1 MDPRTCGAYCRVR
14 TYPLADAGLSPRARG
29 SPLRACVATPR
40 TRYIPAGAGQ
50 FCRWSAAGRLIAVHP
65 RTCGVL
71 ASGWLSH
78 QRGNGWPPRV
88 GALLHGS
95 FKLRAAR
102 VHPAACGAP
111 MCLNSI
117 PCSSTGSPP
126 LVWGQT
132 GRSASHVPSFRVYPR
147 ARGVQSVLTAFL
159 TRTSVWSTPARAA
172 DRCRLVRPVEF
183 TAPSELVGTQARSR
197 RRCGLKA

>member
-1 MDPRTCGAYCRVR
+1 MPADPVPVRPGTRRVLR
-14 TYPLADAGLSPRARG
+14 PPGSQVSVPPRARG
-29 SPLRACVATPR
+29 ALPSGSSLGRTSPGSPPHVRGTRERVAVAPARQRLAPARRGTVARLVQAASRSGASRRLRGTHVLELHPM
-40 TRYIPAGAGQ
+40 
-50 FCRWSAAGRLIAVHP
+50 RLD
-65 RTCGVL
+65 RFT
-71 ASGWLSH
+71 
-78 QRGNGWPPRV
+78 
-88 GALLHGS
+88 
-95 FKLRAAR
+95 
-102 VHPAACGAP
+102 
-111 MCLNSI
+111 
-117 PCSSTGSPP
+117 PP